1 MDHSKRSK
9 VHKSRILREMRN
21 HAEHPFSPPSSTG
34 SHGTVTL
41 TSEISHFLPDGEST
55 RQPMMPNINTSAIH
69 RAFPGWWQKDDT
81 TGKENQRP
89 ASPEPAHNDVSKSFA
104 TSYDTTV
111 IHRRDPAR

>member
-1 MDHSKRSK
+1 MDSSKRTQ

-41 TSEISHFLPDGEST
+41 TSDISNFLPQGEST
-55 RQPMMPNINTSAIH
+55 RQPMTPIINTSALH
-69 RAFPGWWQKDDT
+69 RKFPEWWQKDDT
-81 TGKENQRP
+81 TGKENKQP
-89 ASPEPAHNDVSKSFA
+89 ASPEPARNDVSKSSV
-104 TSYDTTV
+104 TSYDNTV